1 MYKTQGRVENFEWE
15 GKLGREREAGV
26 VLRALARGSADVD
39 RKHRFDRKDTCTAIR
54 TQEGSGWRD
63 DPNKIIQNKMHLPT
77 QRGAAKIAW

>member
-1 MYKTQGRVENFEWE
+1 MYKTQGRVENFKWE

-26 VLRALARGSADVD
+26 VLRALARGSADVAGSIG
-39 RKHRFDRKDTCTAIR
+39 FGNEDTCTAIR
-54 TQEGSGWRD
+54 TQEGSGWGD